1 MTFTIGR
8 GNDIV
13 CAAVEKVAERLV
25 GRKTEELFADM
36 GAAWNYLLADPQLR
50 WIGPEKG
57 VIHIATGAVVN
68 ALWDSEL
75 VVSRFLIGAESKLTL
90 LCLSLPPATLPSSTA
105 SIFYFIVYARH
116 ERKPLWQLIADFTPE
131 EFVRSVA
138 FRYITDAISPAE
150 ALELLKSKEA
160 GKKERLERVK
170 KEGYPSYTT
179 SVVSHELRRTREWE
193 ADSLFPR
200 DRDGS
205 ATPMRRSLVSLARPS
220 HKGSSTLCFSRTHS
234 LTPLFRHS
242 FNHFKVKVGGGV
254 EDDRRRLALVRSIID
269 DPKECAGRPT
279 PAPET
284 LVGKNAGPT
293 GSVLMIDA
301 NQVRFE

>member
-25 GRKTEELFADM
+25 GKKTAELFGDM

-68 ALWDSEL
+68 ALWDSQ
-75 VVSRFLIGAESKLTL
+75 SRLLQLAEEPCADLHL
-90 LCLSLPPATLPSSTA
+90 LA
-105 SIFYFIVYARH
+105 VYARH
-116 ERKPLWQLIADFTPE
+116 ERKPLWQLVADFTPE
-131 EFVRSVA
+131 EFVKSVS

-150 ALELLKSKEA
+150 ALELLRSKEA

-179 SVVSHELRRTREWE
+179 SVVS
-193 ADSLFPR
+193 
-200 DRDGS
+200 
-205 ATPMRRSLVSLARPS
+205 
-220 HKGSSTLCFSRTHS
+220 
-234 LTPLFRHS
+234 
-242 FNHFKVKVGGGV
+242 
-254 EDDRRRLALVRSIID
+254 
-269 DPKECAGRPT
+269 
-279 PAPET
+279 
-284 LVGKNAGPT
+284 
-293 GSVLMIDA
+293 
-301 NQVRFE
+301 